1 MRADDLTYEEF
12 ATKVHDIILTDGGNC
27 PVSTLLR
34 MLQGKWKF
42 QILYEVCIKDPI
54 RYGEIKKAVPGITG
68 TMLSASLK
76 ELEAD
81 GLLVRTQYEE
91 IPPRVEYSLTP
102 KGRDLLPV
110 FYEMAKW
117 GLRHVP

>member
-1 MRADDLTYEEF
+1 MNADDLTYEEF
-12 ATKVHDIILTDGGNC
+12 STKVHDIILTDGGNC
-27 PVSTLLR
+27 PVSTLLQ

-54 RYGEIKKAVPGITG
+54 RYGELKKVIPGITG
-68 TMLSASLK
+68 TMLSSSLK
-76 ELEAD
+76 DLEAD
-81 GLLVRTQYEE
+81 GLLTRTQYEG
-91 IPPRVEYSLTP
+91 IPPKVEYSLTD

>member
-1 MRADDLTYEEF
+1 MDAEDLTYEEF
-12 ATKVHDIILTDGGNC
+12 STKVHDIILTDGGNC
-27 PVSTLLR
+27 PVSTLLQ

-54 RYGEIKKAVPGITG
+54 RYGELKKVIPGITG

-76 ELEAD
+76 DLEAD
-81 GLLVRTQYEE
+81 GLLTRTQYEE
-91 IPPRVEYSLTP
+91 IPPRVEYSLTE